1 MDVCSNNQFFEIM
14 RVSGLDKKLIQL
26 KKHRVYLLVY
36 LLVKLTLLLPVVIVE
51 RIFFVMEIIKIQLRN
66 RLEDNLINDCLITY
80 IEKDI
85 FKTINN
91 EDIIQCFQNM

>member
-1 MDVCSNNQFFEIM
+1 MCSNNQFFEIM

-80 IEKDI
+80 IKKDV
-85 FKTINN
+85 FKVLIMKQLYNN
-91 EDIIQCFQNM
+91 FKI